1 MATCEEPFIKCFVE
15 RTKNNLEQYRGE
27 FEITNLINSLLG
39 LLVFPAQKYFPKDA
53 KKKYKQQVEKLL
65 NEYGVSLDTLPH
77 NTKNHQ
83 IELYDY
89 IRKLRNGI
97 AHAHIEPISIH
108 GSDIDQ
114 LKVWNLNDSGN
125 EDFEVTFDFTPTN
138 SMKKLI
144 ENFSNFLE
152 NITIYELFE
161 NVSCI
166 DFKYK
171 DDKRTIAV
179 YDTKHESY
187 SFEFINNNFKC
198 LTKIKTKDDES
209 CNYFLDQR
217 ILEKIVNIIGHEF
230 DSSHYD
236 AEGKCKINSRAIEK
250 IFWGELEKKGL
261 AFQTDGNYRIK
272 LT

>member
-15 RTKNNLEQYRGE
+15 RTKNNLGQYRGE

-114 LKVWNLNDSGN
+114 LKVWNLNDSYIK
-125 EDFEVTFDFTPTN
+125 DFEVTFDFTPTN

-166 DFKYK
+166 DFKYNSN
-171 DDKRTIAV
+171 KRIVAI
-179 YDTKHESY
+179 YDTKHECC
-187 SFEFINNNFKC
+187 SFEFQASHLMC
-198 LTKIKTKDDES
+198 LTKCPDRREERCT
-209 CNYFLDQR
+209 YFLDKSV
-217 ILEKIVNIIGHEF
+217 LKKVVHIIGHEF